1 MFFITLTLNLNIS
14 NEWGKSLR
22 KGKIGKVAE
31 EEEKLYKSEGEEEV
45 IRVRIPQ
52 KSKREVLGIV
62 DKMLGGRRVIV
73 QCVDGVER
81 MGRIPGRLKRRQWV
95 AVGNVVIVVPWDF
108 QDEKGDVVYRY
119 TRPQAEWLRRKGY
132 LK

>member
-1 MFFITLTLNLNIS
+1 MYK
-14 NEWGKSLR
+14 NENE
-22 KGKIGKVAE
+22 A
-31 EEEKLYKSEGEEEV
+31 EEEV

-52 KSKREVLGIV
+52 KRKKEVLGVV

-95 AVGNVVIVVPWDF
+95 ASGDIVIIVPWEF
-108 QDEKGDVVYRY
+108 QDEKGDIVHRY
-119 TRPQAEWLRRKGY
+119 TRPQAEWLRKKGY

>member
-1 MFFITLTLNLNIS
+1 VQ
-14 NEWGKSLR
+14 R
-22 KGKIGKVAE
+22 PE
-31 EEEKLYKSEGEEEV
+31 EEEEV

-52 KSKREVLGIV
+52 KRKREVLGIV
-62 DKMLGGRRVIV
+62 EKMLGGRRATV

-81 MGRIPGRLKRRQWV
+81 LGRIPGRLKRRQWI

-108 QDEKGDVVYRY
+108 QDEKGDIIYRY
-119 TRPQAEWLRRKGY
+119 TRPQAEWLRNKGY